1 VTEPR
6 GEPGAVLRPDVARQR
21 IQITRHHPRDS
32 LRPFVDYLW
41 VVRWDVDK
49 PYTQSVL
56 TQPKVHLAAED
67 GRLRV
72 YGVSRRVF
80 RRRLTGRDKAIGLA
94 FRPGGFRPFLS
105 PAERVG
111 SLQNKVVGVNDLWNV
126 DDGAIAR
133 RTLAEADD
141 DAMVRC
147 IEDFLQTRHPV
158 VDPVAEQAADLVDLI
173 ERERGMRRVDELAAT
188 SGIGVRALQR
198 LFREYVGA
206 APKWVIQRRRLLDA
220 AERVHAGEQVAW
232 AELAGELGYSDQ
244 AHLVR
249 DFSAA
254 VGTSPAAYAKTVT
267 GASVVP

>member
-1 VTEPR
+1 M
-6 GEPGAVLRPDVARQR
+6 LRPNVARKR
-21 IQITRHHPRDS
+21 IQLTRHHPRES

-41 VVRWDVDK
+41 IVRWDVAE
-49 PYTQSVL
+49 PYSQSVL

-80 RRRLTGRDKAIGLA
+80 SRVLTGQGRAIGAA
-94 FRPGGFRPFLS
+94 FRAGGFRPFMR

-111 SLQNKVVGVNDLWNV
+111 SLQNKVVGADDLWAV

-133 RTLAEADD
+133 RALTENEDE
-141 DAMVRC
+141 AMVGRV
-147 IEDFLQTRHPV
+147 EEFLDSRSPV
-158 VDPVAEQAADLVDLI
+158 VDPVAEQVAGLVDLI
-173 ERERGMRRVDELAAT
+173 ERQRWMRRVDELAEE
-188 SGIGVRALQR
+188 SGLGVRALQR

-206 APKWVIQRRRLLDA
+206 PPKWVIQRRRLLDA
-220 AERVHAGEQVAW
+220 AELVHAGEQVAW
-232 AELAGELGYSDQ
+232 AELADELGYSDQ

-249 DFSAA
+249 DFTAA

-267 GASVVP
+267 GPSVVA